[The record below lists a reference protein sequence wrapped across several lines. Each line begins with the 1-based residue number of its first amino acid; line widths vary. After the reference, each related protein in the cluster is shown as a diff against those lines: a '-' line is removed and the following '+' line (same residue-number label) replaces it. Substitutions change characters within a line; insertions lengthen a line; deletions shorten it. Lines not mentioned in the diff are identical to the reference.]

1 MKKLLGFLLLCLVF
15 VGLLLVLKSRLTE
28 EAQQTA
34 SDASGAGVLEQIG
47 GLLTNH
53 GSASAEETQ
62 KDGKSYAD
70 MTVRELVE
78 AIADYRDLTRLFA
91 SSDLAEGMED
101 LKEECGAYA
110 ELITR
115 DNWREA
121 LAQYGSELIEQYKL
135 KPREDGK
142 SSAVSEALQG
152 IIDFVKGK

>member
-15 VGLLLVLKSRLTE
+15 VGLFLVLKSRLTE
-28 EAQQTA
+28 EAPKPSGNA
-34 SDASGAGVLEQIG
+34 SQAGA
-47 GLLTNH
+47 
-53 GSASAEETQ
+53 ETQ
-62 KDGKSYAD
+62 GKSYAD

-78 AIADYRDLTRLFA
+78 AIADYRDLTTLFT

-121 LAQYGSELIEQYKL
+121 LMQYGSDLIEQYKL
-135 KPREDGK
+135 KPREDGR